1 MFRFEFWCPVW
12 YYAPKQSFPKSKML
26 RGRFLGIAK
35 NVGDAFC
42 FLVLTNP
49 DDTNEPQQ
57 VIARTVVRRRY
68 PRENPPVVV
77 KTRSK

>member
-1 MFRFEFWCPVW
+1 
-12 YYAPKQSFPKSKML
+12 ML

-49 DDTNEPQQ
+49 DDTNKPQQ
-57 VIARTVVRRRY
+57 VIARTVVR
-68 PRENPPVVV
+68 
-77 KTRSK
+77 